1 MNSMEIRLI
10 PHEKRREKHE
20 VGTLNGLVG
29 TAKNLD
35 PRFSQKLA

>member
-10 PHEKRREKHE
+10 PHEKWGEKH
-20 VGTLNGLVG
+20 VGTLNGLVS